1 MQEFSLEGK
10 VAVITGASRG
20 IGSSIALR
28 FAQAGAKVV
37 VSSRRL
43 ENVQPVASEVQ
54 SAGGRALAIQAHV
67 GKASDVEALVE
78 RTLEAF
84 GSIDIAVNNAATNPH
99 FGPVLTA
106 DEGQWD
112 KILDT
117 NTKGCFRV
125 CQAVVPHMEE
135 QGGGKI
141 INLASIAGLRPSPG
155 MGVYG
160 VSKAAII
167 MLTQV
172 LAMELGPANIQVNA
186 IAPGIIKTRFSQL
199 LWKTPQFSE
208 PILSR
213 LPLSRF
219 GEPGDVSGLAL
230 YLASSAADYVTGAV
244 FVVDGGMTT
253 ASVMTSL
260 GRAPRASQAWPWCPV
275 LSQVNRS
282 LAMPGRWM

>member
-20 IGSSIALR
+20 IGRSIALR

-67 GKASDVEALVE
+67 GKANDVEALVE

-84 GSIDIAVNNAATNPH
+84 GSIDIAVSNAATNPH

-199 LWKTPQFSE
+199 LWKTPQYSE

-219 GEPGDVSGLAL
+219 GEPEDVSGLAL

-244 FVVDGGMTT
+244 FVVDGGMNS
-253 ASVMTSL
+253 ASVMT
-260 GRAPRASQAWPWCPV
+260 
-275 LSQVNRS
+275 
-282 LAMPGRWM
+282 